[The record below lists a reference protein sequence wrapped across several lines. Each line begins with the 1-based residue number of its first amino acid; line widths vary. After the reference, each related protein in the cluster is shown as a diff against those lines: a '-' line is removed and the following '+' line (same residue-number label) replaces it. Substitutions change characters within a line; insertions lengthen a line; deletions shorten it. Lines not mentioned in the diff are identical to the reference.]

1 MNLAKLRGKLVEC
14 GFRHKDLAAKD
25 AWNLK
30 NVCSVSQKLNGTR
43 PITIEEARIVA
54 KMCNFTL
61 QEYKDIFFND

>member
-30 NVCSVSQKLNGTR
+30 NTCTVSQKLRGIR
-43 PITIEEARIVA
+43 PITLEEANIVA

-61 QEYKDIFFND
+61 QEYKEIFFDN